1 MVEFRYLNKG
11 IILCAVFRE
20 AVSIL
25 FFFFSFNIC
34 FKAHKGS
41 VRGVAVDGL
50 NQLTV
55 TTGSEGL
62 LKFWNFKNKI
72 LIHSMSLDSSPNMM
86 LLHRD
91 R

>member
-1 MVEFRYLNKG
+1 MYCSERNIVN
-11 IILCAVFRE
+11 
-20 AVSIL
+20 SD
-25 FFFFSFNIC
+25 FFSFDIYLT
-34 FKAHKGS
+34 AHKGS

-72 LIHSMSLDSSPNMM
+72 LIHSVSLSSSPNIM

>member
-1 MVEFRYLNKG
+1 MELSYLNKG
-11 IILCAVFRE
+11 ITLWAVFRE
-20 AVSIL
+20 AISIL
-25 FFFFSFNIC
+25 ILFSFNIC

-50 NQLTV
+50 NQLTI